1 MAGNRVTDNVGGNLS
16 IETKQE
22 RNTYEEK
29 NTSARI
35 SMNYG
40 IKEGKTSLAV
50 ELVEAIPRATT
61 KVPKTKP
68 VSALEKKEL
77 TRISDTAELHHL
89 LEQKMRKKQ

>member
-29 NTSARI
+29 NASARI

-40 IKEGKTSLAV
+40 IKEGKTSLSVGASRGNTKSNY
-50 ELVEAIPRATT
+50 ESAKDQAGIRAG
-61 KVPKTKP
+61 
-68 VSALEKKEL
+68 KEG
-77 TRISDTAELHHL
+77 IDEDI
-89 LEQKMRKKQ
+89 